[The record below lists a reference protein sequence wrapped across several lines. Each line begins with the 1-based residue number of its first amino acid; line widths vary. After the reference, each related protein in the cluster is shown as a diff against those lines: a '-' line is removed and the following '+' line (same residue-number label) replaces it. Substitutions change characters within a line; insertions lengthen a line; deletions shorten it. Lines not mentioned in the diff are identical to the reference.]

1 MIILLI
7 FIPIIPIRI
16 NIFYS
21 KQVPYYIHIII
32 SISNINYLLISMS
45 SNLLF
50 ERFQKIGNFIDII
63 CIMLII
69 SIQFFFLYFILYL
82 LIYLLNINILFL
94 RIQEKF
100 K

>member
-69 SIQFFFLYFILYL
+69 SIQFFFFIFYSIFINLFIEYKYFISKNSRK
-82 LIYLLNINILFL
+82 I
-94 RIQEKF
+94 
-100 K
+100 